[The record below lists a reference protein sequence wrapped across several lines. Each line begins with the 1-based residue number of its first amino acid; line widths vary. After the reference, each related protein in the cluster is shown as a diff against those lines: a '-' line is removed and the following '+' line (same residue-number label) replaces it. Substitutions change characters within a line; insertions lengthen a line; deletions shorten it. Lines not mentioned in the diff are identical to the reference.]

1 MSDVHTPAP
10 EEVSAAL
17 GRVLTQL
24 RRNAGVTQVEL
35 ARAVGVDQ
43 TAVSRWEHA
52 KDVFPAVLIPMMEAT
67 LDVPHGTMWA
77 AAGLLNVTPVAQA
90 IYADESL
97 DAREKRF
104 LVTTYEGLVGRRS
117 GASGGSGR
125 GGR

>member
-1 MSDVHTPAP
+1 MSDVHTPSP

-35 ARAVGVDQ
+35 AKAVGVDQ

-52 KDVFPAVLIPMMEAT
+52 KDVFPAVLIPMMEVA

-77 AAGLLNVTPVAQA
+77 AAGLLDVTPVPQA
-90 IYADESL
+90 IYADGSL

-104 LVTTYEGLVGRRS
+104 LVTTYEGLVGKS
-117 GASGGSGR
+117 GAAGGSGR
-125 GGR
+125 AGR